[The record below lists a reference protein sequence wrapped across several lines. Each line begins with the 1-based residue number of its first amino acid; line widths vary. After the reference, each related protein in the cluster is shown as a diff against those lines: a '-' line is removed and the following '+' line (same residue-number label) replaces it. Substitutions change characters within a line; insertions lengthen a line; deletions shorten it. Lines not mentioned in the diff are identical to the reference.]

1 MASVYADRIVSRPD
15 VCGGAPVVKGTR
27 VRVKVVL
34 DNLASGL
41 SAEEIVSSYPTLTL
55 EDVRAVIAF
64 AAASVTDDY
73 YYPVP
78 EELAA

>member
-1 MASVYADRIVSRPD
+1 MSAFADRIVSRSD
-15 VCGGAPVVKGTR
+15 VCGGVPTLRGTR

-34 DNLASGL
+34 DNLADGL
-41 SAEEIVSSYPTLTL
+41 TPEQIVEAYPSLTL
-55 EDVRAVIAF
+55 DDVRAVIAF

-73 YYPVP
+73 YFPIP